1 MNNNTEEEMPS
12 VLTSETEN
20 ATNINYN
27 EASYEDQPDKYRNYG
42 TPKYKRLSLY
52 NRGWNGPNRENK
64 EVTHRQDNLAVFDA
78 LAGQLELTSYQKTK
92 GKATIDKLDLQRIVR
107 SIDLVALCACILV
120 ANDDVVD
127 GYRYWPRANNAD
139 ADFQRVIDGIDY
151 DLDDVLSMML
161 KLDSLRD
168 EGL

>member
-1 MNNNTEEEMPS
+1 MNNLTEEEVPS

-20 ATNINYN
+20 ATNIYPSD
-27 EASYEDQPDKYRNYG
+27 ASYEDQPDKYRNYG
-42 TPKYKRLSLY
+42 KPKYERLSLY

-64 EVTHRQDNLAVFDA
+64 QVTHRQDNIAVFDA
-78 LAGQLELTSYQKTK
+78 LAGQLELTSYQKQR
-92 GKATIDKLDLQRIVR
+92 GKATLDDLDLRRIGR
-107 SIDLVALCACILV
+107 SIHLVALCVCILV

-139 ADFQRVIDGIDY
+139 ADFQRVVDDIEF
-151 DLDDVLSMML
+151 DLDTILSMML